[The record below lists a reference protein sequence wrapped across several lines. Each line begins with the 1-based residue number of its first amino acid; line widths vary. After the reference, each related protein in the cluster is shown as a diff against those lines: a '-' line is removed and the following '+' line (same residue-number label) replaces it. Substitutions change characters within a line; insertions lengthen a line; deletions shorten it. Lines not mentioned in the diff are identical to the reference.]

1 LGIGAVSAIFG
12 LLLVAGRERAW
23 KEWTPGMSDGEKL
36 DPYEATVAE
45 LIERGMCSK
54 PLTAM
59 EDESL
64 VTLAADIRDRSE
76 VRTAAVVDKKGV
88 VVGIIISRMLA
99 EHFFVEEFPAV
110 TFGEVADLQSSL
122 DAVRVGQ
129 RFNTAGEM
137 MGEPVVVKLDDSLHD
152 AFVRIHATHAAGL
165 PVVDGEGRPVAYL
178 DLMTLALLHRE
189 ESRSE

>member
-1 LGIGAVSAIFG
+1 VEARIRDGVALGVKVRKWLGIGAVSSIFG
-12 LLLVAGRERAW
+12 LLLFAGRERAW
-23 KEWTPGMSDGEKL
+23 KEWTPGMSDREKL
-36 DPYEATVAE
+36 DPYEATVA
-45 LIERGMCSK
+45 
-54 PLTAM
+54 
-59 EDESL
+59 
-64 VTLAADIRDRSE
+64 ADIRDRPE
-76 VRTAAVVDKKGV
+76 VRTAAVVDERGV

-110 TFGEVADLQSSL
+110 TFGEVADLRSSL

-137 MGEPVVVKLDDSLHD
+137 MGEPVVVKLEDSLHD

-189 ESRSE
+189 ESGAG